1 LGELSGA
8 AVTQNAGPARSR
20 RPGAVTAIGI
30 ALCEWAAYVIMGGE
44 RRCRVVRTS
53 QAGRVRDVVV
63 VGGGHNGLACA
74 AYLAKAGL
82 DVVVAERREVLG
94 GAAVTEE
101 PWPGYRVSSASYVV
115 SLLPPRIVR
124 ELDLARHGYRVSIV
138 TPDYFVP
145 FPDGSGL
152 TLWGDTARD
161 AAEIA
166 RFSGPDAGS
175 YVEFDRY
182 FGRVAHLLK
191 DLLFVVPPNL
201 AVGDLP
207 KWAAAAARLRKWTG
221 RDVAEAVRLFTMSAA
236 DFLNEWFTDER
247 VKGALATQAII
258 GAWCGPMSPGSAYV
272 LMHHWI
278 GEVAGHAGAWG
289 WVHGGM
295 GGVSQA
301 LAGAARAAGAE
312 LRTGAAV
319 CRVRIRGG
327 RATGVELSD
336 GSVIAARRVV
346 SSAHPITTYRDLV
359 GFQHLPDDVVRDV
372 RRLRTR
378 SGSVKVN
385 LAMSTLP
392 RATAW
397 DSGRPQQLHRGLLAI
412 SPSVEY
418 LERAW
423 DDAKYGRPSRNPYIE
438 MVFPTAH
445 EPGLAP
451 EGSHIALAFTQYG
464 PYQLATGSWDT
475 ERDAYGKR
483 VLETL
488 EQYCP
493 GVIGSVLHTEVLAP
507 PDIETRYGLLGGNIF
522 HGEMV
527 PDQMFSL
534 RPIFGYGDYRS
545 PIAGLYLC
553 GSGTHPGG
561 GVMGVPARNSSKT
574 ILADV
579 RRERLRARLG
589 RRGRI

>member
-1 LGELSGA
+1 V
-8 AVTQNAGPARSR
+8 VT
-20 RPGAVTAIGI
+20 
-30 ALCEWAAYVIMGGE
+30 
-44 RRCRVVRTS
+44 TS

-74 AYLAKAGL
+74 AFLAKAGL

-166 RFSGPDAGS
+166 RFSAADAGS

-201 AVGDLP
+201 RAGDLP
-207 KWAAAAARLRKWTG
+207 KWLAAAARLRRWTG

-236 DFLNEWFTDER
+236 DFLDEWFTDGR

-278 GEVAGHAGAWG
+278 GQVAGHDGAWG

-312 LRTGAAV
+312 IRAGAAV
-319 CRVRIRGG
+319 RRVHVRGG
-327 RATGVELSD
+327 RAAGAELGG

-346 SSAHPITTYRDLV
+346 SSAHPVTTYRDLV
-359 GFQHLPDDVVRDV
+359 GFEHLPDEVARDV

-385 LAMSTLP
+385 LALSELP
-392 RATAW
+392 RPTAW
-397 DSGRPQQLHRGLLAI
+397 DSTRAGPLHRGLLAI
-412 SPSVEY
+412 SPSVQY

-423 DDAKYGRPSRNPYIE
+423 DDAKYGRPSQHPYIE
-438 MVFPTAH
+438 IVFPTAH

-451 EGSHIALAFTQYG
+451 QGSHIALAFTQYG

-475 ERDAYGKR
+475 ERDAYGQR
-483 VLETL
+483 VLQTL
-488 EQYCP
+488 EEYCP
-493 GVIGSVLHTEVLAP
+493 GITGSVLHTEVLAP
-507 PDIETRYGLLGGNIF
+507 PDIERRYGLVGGNIF
-522 HGEMV
+522 QGEMT

-545 PIAGLYLC
+545 PINGLYLC

-561 GVMGVPARNSSKT
+561 GVMGIPARNASKT
-574 ILADV
+574 ILSDI

-589 RRGRI
+589 PSAHRATPTRHPQSPHRT

>member
-1 LGELSGA
+1 
-8 AVTQNAGPARSR
+8 
-20 RPGAVTAIGI
+20 
-30 ALCEWAAYVIMGGE
+30 M
-44 RRCRVVRTS
+44 S
-53 QAGRVRDVVV
+53 QADAVRDVVL
-63 VGGGHNGLACA
+63 VGGGHNGLAGA

-82 DVVVAERREVLG
+82 DVMVLERREVLG

-101 PWPGYRVSSASYVV
+101 PWPGYRISSASYVV

-124 ELDLARHGYRVSIV
+124 ELELERHGYRVSII

-161 AAEIA
+161 AAEISKLSA
-166 RFSGPDAGS
+166 ADADS

-201 AVGDLP
+201 SLGDLP
-207 KWAAAAARLRKWTG
+207 RWAALSARLRRWTG
-221 RDVAEAVRLFTMSAA
+221 RDVAEAVRLFTLSAA
-236 DFLNEWFTDER
+236 DFLDEWFADDR

-278 GEVAGHAGAWG
+278 GEVDGHDGAWG

-312 LRTGAAV
+312 IRTGAAV
-319 CRVRIRGG
+319 RRIVVHGG
-327 RATGVELSD
+327 RAAGVELAD
-336 GSVIAARRVV
+336 GMIIPARRVV
-346 SSAHPITTYRDLV
+346 SSAHPVTTYRDLV
-359 GFQHLPDDVVRDV
+359 GFEHLPDDVVRDV
-372 RRLRTR
+372 GRLRTR

-385 LAMSTLP
+385 LALSELP
-392 RATAW
+392 RPTAW
-397 DSGRPQQLHRGLLAI
+397 DTSRPEPLHRGLMAI

-423 DDAKYGRPSRNPYIE
+423 DDAKYGQPSRHPYVEI
-438 MVFPTAH
+438 VFPTAH

-451 EGSHIALAFTQYG
+451 GGRHIALAFTQYG
-464 PYQLATGSWDT
+464 PYELAGRSWDT
-475 ERDAYGKR
+475 EREAYGQR

-488 EQYCP
+488 EQHCP
-493 GVIGSVLHTEVLAP
+493 GITGSVLHSEVLAP
-507 PDIETRYGLLGGNIF
+507 PDIEARFGLLGGNIF
-522 HGEMV
+522 QGEMS
-527 PDQMFSL
+527 PDQLFSL

-561 GVMGVPARNSSKT
+561 GVMGVPARNACRA
-574 ILADV
+574 ILADI
-579 RRERLRARLG
+579 RRERRYARLRPA
-589 RRGRI
+589 RRR